1 MDKDRVYEIRVQGVL
16 SDHWS
21 DWFAGLAI
29 RHDPN
34 GETTLRGPVTDQ
46 AALFGILNKI
56 HALNLTL
63 VSLNTRTAVADP
75 IAVGRAET

>member
-1 MDKDRVYEIRVQGVL
+1 MGDDRIYEIRVAGHL
-16 SDHWS
+16 PDRWS

-29 RHDPN
+29 HNAPN
-34 GETTLRGPVTDQ
+34 GEATLHGPVADQ

-63 VSLNTRTAVADP
+63 VSLTTLP
-75 IAVGRAET
+75 PG